1 MLVRR
6 RCVPAQPANPAQP
19 SGARADWQSWVE
31 DAGDGAY
38 WGGADLVFEG
48 P

>member
-6 RCVPAQPANPAQP
+6 RCIPLPLGE
-19 SGARADWQSWVE
+19 SEGRGAESVDWRTLVE
-31 DAGDGAY
+31 DAGDGPH